1 MYCRGPGRFGP
12 VRGYFQSAEASA
24 PEYSRVFEK
33 IGRCPRE
40 TSDPEK
46 EHYHEQKQPNAP

>member
-24 PEYSRVFEK
+24 PEDSRVCEK

-46 EHYHEQKQPNAP
+46 EHYHKQKQPNAP